1 MKNLIFL
8 FIALS
13 IFVFGCKKKS
23 ETKTTNYDF
32 EINTSKSIGASTLAL
47 KSISDNR
54 CPINADCVSA
64 GSATAHFKLTG
75 NNVDQEI
82 TLCNGGECGTLESVA
97 NIKINGINYSL
108 KLIDITPYP
117 QPQKSNITKTVKVEL
132 TRA

>member
-54 CPINADCVSA
+54 CPINADCISG
-64 GSATAHFKLTG
+64 GSATAHFKLTA
-75 NNVDQEI
+75 NNIDQEI
-82 TLCNGGECGTLESVA
+82 ILCKGECGTVGSVA

-108 KLIDITPYP
+108 KLIEITPYP
-117 QPQKSNITKTVKVEL
+117 QFQKSNSTKTVKVEL
-132 TRA
+132 TRV

>member
-13 IFVFGCKKKS
+13 IFFFGCKKKS

-32 EINTSKSIGASTLAL
+32 EINTSKSIGASTLVL
-47 KSISDNR
+47 KSISDSR
-54 CPINADCVSA
+54 CPINVDCISA
-64 GSATAHFKLTG
+64 GGARAYFKLTG

-82 TLCNGGECGTLESVA
+82 ILCKGGECGTLESVT
-97 NIKINGINYSL
+97 NIKINGINYSI

-117 QPQKSNITKTVKVEL
+117 QLQKSNITKTVKVEL
-132 TRA
+132 TKA

>member
-1 MKNLIFL
+1 MKNLMFL

-23 ETKTTNYDF
+23 ETKITNYNF
-32 EINTSKSIGASTLAL
+32 EINTSKSIGASTLVL
-47 KSISDNR
+47 KSISDSR
-54 CPINADCVSA
+54 CPINVDCISA
-64 GSATAHFKLTG
+64 GSATVHFKLTG

-82 TLCNGGECGTLESVA
+82 ILCKGGECGPLESVT

-117 QPQKSNITKTVKVEL
+117 EFQKTNITKTVKVEL